1 MALKKVDI
9 ERRRNRERVMN
20 DDIILRSFEIQA
32 ALTDR
37 IKSLE
42 DRVARIE
49 SENTLRFHAAS
60 AK

>member
-1 MALKKVDI
+1 
-9 ERRRNRERVMN
+9 MN